1 MEVHQCRG
9 PQNLEYLS
17 GYDVNWLDAPICRS
31 CLAVIGENLRKTAE
45 KQQRS
50 TVERIHLWNNDESK
64 CPNNLQPDPYENVWP
79 DNNLILV

>member
-17 GYDVNWLDAPICRS
+17 GYEVNWLDAPICRS

-45 KQQRS
+45 EHNGKDS
-50 TVERIHLWNNDESK
+50 PVE
-64 CPNNLQPDPYENVWP
+64 Q
-79 DNNLILV
+79 